1 MTVKVACCWDDGV
14 CNDIRLIHLLRK
26 YGAKATFNLNPGLME
41 DERVTPRWAALG
53 ENFGY
58 QGYFGGHIGLR
69 EVREVYQGFQVAS
82 HCWKH
87 ENIRN
92 HADVF
97 VAEALHARRWLED
110 TFERPCLGFAWPNG
124 AASPEF
130 AAQLR
135 EAGFAYGRT
144 TMNTDAV
151 TKCAE
156 PLMLNPTCRFNDREF
171 YRKFDD
177 AKAGDGV
184 FYFWGHSYEM
194 MDCEELWN
202 QFENHLKYIAADPG
216 AEWVDV
222 IDLVPLLH
230 A

>member
-1 MTVKVACCWDDGV
+1 MGVKVACCWDDGV
-14 CNDIRLIHLLRK
+14 FNDIRLTNLLRQ
-26 YGAKATFNLNPGLME
+26 YGAKATFNLCPGLMAE
-41 DERVTPRWAALG
+41 EREPARWTEIG
-53 ENFGY
+53 ENYGY
-58 QGYFGGHIGLR
+58 QGYLVGRVGLR
-69 EVREVYQGFQVAS
+69 EVREVYAGFQVAS
-82 HCWKH
+82 HCWRH
-87 ENIRN
+87 ECIRN
-92 HADVF
+92 SPDTF
-97 VAEALHARRWLED
+97 LAEAIHARRWLED

-144 TMNTDAV
+144 TVNTDAV
-151 TKCAE
+151 TQCAD
-156 PLMLNPTCRFNDREF
+156 PLRLNPTCRFLASDF
-171 YRKFDD
+171 YQRYQA

-184 FYFWGHSYEM
+184 FYFWGHAYEM
-194 MDCEELWN
+194 MDCDGLWN
-202 QFENHLKYIAADPG
+202 QFENRLKYIAADPD